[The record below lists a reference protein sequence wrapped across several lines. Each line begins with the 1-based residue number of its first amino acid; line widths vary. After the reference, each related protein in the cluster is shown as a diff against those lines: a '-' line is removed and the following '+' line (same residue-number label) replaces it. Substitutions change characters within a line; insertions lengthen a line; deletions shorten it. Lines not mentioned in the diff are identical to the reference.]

1 MKVNRRSQGG
11 IMKISYFAPFGIGA
25 LIFVVLAMGSGTALA
40 QDDAGGEQIEEILV
54 TGSQIRGAA
63 INDALAVSVFSSE
76 DIELLGVDGGDE
88 LLAAIPENGQ
98 NFFGTTDL
106 GGGVNGARGD
116 VGTPNLRALG
126 TGNTLVLLNGRR
138 MVNMATF
145 QTEVVGGSFV
155 PVNSVNSNHLPVFGL
170 DRVEVLRDGASA
182 IYGADA
188 VAGVINTVTKD
199 DFEGF
204 TVRIRQTEYDHM
216 PRSNSSLAVEWGEV
230 FNGGRTSVGAFARN
244 YSRDRVRS
252 SDEARW
258 ANSDFRSRFPED
270 SPYRTSTVF
279 RNNSI
284 NSLHGQFDIARGVGS
299 SNSLRVNDIVDNSG
313 EFEIFPSG
321 SSQCANGHDT
331 GYGTCMVE
339 DGQGVLRFNLNEGRD
354 MSPEIDRTTFF
365 GYLNHEISDDL
376 EFFADAYYYSSQSNR
391 HINPSASLSAA
402 RLRVGAANHWNPLG
416 PVGSPN
422 RLPDSIVG
430 PDLPPEGLELIID
443 NYRYAEVPRI
453 VNNDGEAF
461 RFLGGL
467 RGVVGDWDWEAAG
480 VYSEASRDDVTSNRI
495 SNTLMKEAL
504 FDSTPNAYNPF
515 SGGVNSNLERAL
527 VDVYRLGKTSLA
539 SFDVKFSNPA
549 LFELPAGS
557 VGFLVGYELR
567 AEDYVDNRDPRLDG
581 TIDFVDF
588 EGEGYPFTSD
598 VMNSS
603 PTPDGAGERTTNS
616 LFAEFQVPVHETL
629 DVQLAARYESFD
641 DIGDTTVG
649 KFAFG
654 WTPIEQFLLRG
665 SVSTAFRAPNLITIN
680 EEFVARTNTRDD
692 WVCFYGVDQGSVPA
706 DNDFSDCDYGMQRQA
721 TGSKDL
727 QSEESLNTSI
737 GFVLTP
743 VDSLTVTADYWTI
756 EKDDSIGLFGEE
768 NHILVDLVTRLAA
781 GTSNCATV
789 QGNPVVL
796 RGAVTDDPVEVQGF
810 LDAGLC
816 PIGQVTAIQDT
827 YANLDSRTLE
837 GYDIGVYWD
846 LDTDFGRFSLKWNG
860 SYIEKFEQEPGGL
873 TTIVQEAK
881 ASDPTIVYPIAG
893 IGDLLNFNG
902 NQDFRSTAS
911 LSFSRDVWNVAFSS
925 NTVGDYFQM
934 LSNGDRFDVPAFTRY
949 NFKADYFFEVSGV
962 DSRIRLGVNN
972 FTDERA
978 PLYDRSFGFDDD
990 SHSDWGVYYYVDL
1003 MMQFGRN

>member
-1 MKVNRRSQGG
+1 MKLEFFRAKR
-11 IMKISYFAPFGIGA
+11 YGA
-25 LIFVVLAMGSGTALA
+25 LAFSVLAMGSGTALA

-182 IYGADA
+182 IYGAAA

-204 TVRIRQTEYDHM
+204 TVRIRQTEFDHM
-216 PRSNSSLAVEWGEV
+216 PRGDSSLAIEWGDT
-230 FNGGRTSVGAFARN
+230 FNNGRTNIGAFARN

-321 SSQCANGHDT
+321 SPQCANGHDT

-616 LFAEFQVPVHETL
+616 
-629 DVQLAARYESFD
+629 
-641 DIGDTTVG
+641 
-649 KFAFG
+649 
-654 WTPIEQFLLRG
+654 FLSIN
-665 SVSTAFRAPNLITIN
+665 SVF
-680 EEFVARTNTRDD
+680 
-692 WVCFYGVDQGSVPA
+692 
-706 DNDFSDCDYGMQRQA
+706 
-721 TGSKDL
+721 
-727 QSEESLNTSI
+727 
-737 GFVLTP
+737 
-743 VDSLTVTADYWTI
+743 
-756 EKDDSIGLFGEE
+756 
-768 NHILVDLVTRLAA
+768 
-781 GTSNCATV
+781 
-789 QGNPVVL
+789 
-796 RGAVTDDPVEVQGF
+796 
-810 LDAGLC
+810 
-816 PIGQVTAIQDT
+816 
-827 YANLDSRTLE
+827 
-837 GYDIGVYWD
+837 
-846 LDTDFGRFSLKWNG
+846 
-860 SYIEKFEQEPGGL
+860 
-873 TTIVQEAK
+873 
-881 ASDPTIVYPIAG
+881 
-893 IGDLLNFNG
+893 
-902 NQDFRSTAS
+902 
-911 LSFSRDVWNVAFSS
+911 
-925 NTVGDYFQM
+925 
-934 LSNGDRFDVPAFTRY
+934 
-949 NFKADYFFEVSGV
+949 
-962 DSRIRLGVNN
+962 
-972 FTDERA
+972 
-978 PLYDRSFGFDDD
+978 
-990 SHSDWGVYYYVDL
+990 
-1003 MMQFGRN
+1003 